1 MDTLRVMR
9 RAASI
14 LLGLLLGL
22 GPMLSAPGHIHAAPD
37 HEEGRGLHVDHVH
50 LATDSDAD
58 HGHSGATIEF
68 AHDGHGENAVA
79 LNQTGLE
86 ATPKRSS
93 LHLTIDESLSV
104 RPELV
109 AVENQLRPDV
119 QLSTL
124 PDFAQPPG
132 RAPPA

>member
-9 RAASI
+9 HAASI

-22 GPMLSAPGHIHAAPD
+22 GPILSAPGHIHAAPD
-37 HEEGRGLHVDHVH
+37 HQESRGLHVDHVH
-50 LATDSDAD
+50 LATDSDAT

-68 AHDGHGENAVA
+68 AHDDHGENAVS

-86 ATPKRSS
+86 PTPKRSS
-93 LHLTIDESLSV
+93 LYLTIDKSFSV
-104 RPELV
+104 KPVLV

-119 QLSTL
+119 QLSIL
-124 PDFAQPPG
+124 PDFVRPPG